1 LTVAT
6 VTQPDGGVRITVRG
20 NDRDGVQ
27 EHQVEWLEW
36 SESLSKK
43 AGART
48 ETGSGSDDAQPAKR
62 EALEDKE
69 TTEANRS
76 STPNKGELDDYEKLR
91 RLAELRDDGHITS
104 EEFQAKK
111 RELLDRM

>member
-27 EHQVEWLEW
+27 EHQAEWLEW